1 MAECEMSA
9 RRAACGCPCR
19 VDGAVARSTVLP
31 PLPVHLPTCSLAPS
45 SPDSLPSH
53 SLAFPLHLMNP
64 PELAA
69 FLKVRVRTVRDW
81 PKPRVNFRDVTTL
94 FGDPDA
100 FRAIIKAFAIEC
112 GRLQVNRVAA
122 VDARGFILGGA
133 VAYETHTP
141 FVLVRKKGKLPFKTV
156 AAEYVLEYGTAT
168 IEIHADACQAG
179 DRVLIV
185 DDLIA
190 TGGTLLAA
198 VRLLRSLGAE
208 IVAVAAVID
217 LPELGGSARLR
228 EQGLA
233 VHTLCEFSE
242 DE

>member
-1 MAECEMSA
+1 M
-9 RRAACGCPCR
+9 
-19 VDGAVARSTVLP
+19 T
-31 PLPVHLPTCSLAPS
+31 
-45 SPDSLPSH
+45 
-53 SLAFPLHLMNP
+53 P

-69 FLKVRVRTVRDW
+69 FLKTRVRTVRDW
-81 PKPRVNFRDVTTL
+81 PKPKVNFRDVTTL

-100 FRAIIKAFAIEC
+100 FHAIVKAFAIEC
-112 GRLQVNRVAA
+112 VRLEVNRVAA

-133 VAYETHTP
+133 VAYATHTP

-156 AAEYVLEYGTAT
+156 SADYALEYGSAT
-168 IEIHADACQAG
+168 IEVHADACRAG

-198 VRLLRSLGAE
+198 AKLFRSLATE
-208 IVAVAAVID
+208 VAGVAAVID

-228 EQGLA
+228 QDGLT